1 MNLLGKFSLQLVFML
16 PSFAVI
22 VLLWYL
28 VKADRPMWGGA
39 AYLGSLLLA
48 ANILYFT
55 AQAAHYFQRWIS
67 QSRCERDEELLQ
79 AYHDALSSSDRDR
92 VRHALQVVA
101 DVWNHPFGLVDCWPL
116 DRMGNERV
124 RTTADLYAQ
133 ALAGTYELHTHRL
146 GNELLRHLQRSP
158 AAQRMI
164 AQIRGSVNVAKLEP
178 PPLPDDI
185 DADVLTMNL
194 PPLAGQ
200 PFLRAM
206 RSKVEAHLL
215 RMSAA
220 INEAST
226 GAEVPAAAVKVN
238 EGFAE
243 LCWDAIHTGLRLRLT
258 AATGR
263 VFPSLAA
270 HSLSDIKRVAR
281 EHLGLMLFRIAHMYG
296 ENDARVIFP
305 DNLPHMRRLLRD
317 FWWSG
322 LETGMKLGAAPAPP
336 PTPLEKAT
344 QVVGATVNQCLDS
357 LGMAMRETLGDLA
370 GIDPSAPPL
379 ENEAMERGADPSPRG
394 TIGKPVAAYL
404 DAAADRVKDAILDFE
419 IPRGE
424 SFEPPVLPP
433 LDREEFLRVG
443 REHFDRVLGEFA
455 DAINREDTEIA
466 IERSSEDVHHLL
478 GELGGV
484 LLDTAVHMRV
494 EKAAKEGA
502 AGPAEPGRARGKRLA
517 DIRLPPPPTPRS
529 QGGWVD
535 KYRRMRARS
544 G

>member
-1 MNLLGKFSLQLVFML
+1 MNLLGKCQLQFVFML
-16 PSFAVI
+16 PSFVVI

-28 VKADRPMWGGA
+28 VKANQPMWVEA

-48 ANILYFT
+48 GNILYFA
-55 AQAAHYFQRWIS
+55 AQAAHYLQRWLS
-67 QSRCERDEELLQ
+67 QSRCERNDDLLQ
-79 AYHDALSSSDRDR
+79 AYHDALSSPDKDQ

-116 DRMGNERV
+116 DRMGDERV
-124 RTTADLYAQ
+124 RATADLYAQ
-133 ALAGTYELHTHRL
+133 ALAGRYELHAHRL
-146 GNELLRHLQRSP
+146 GSELLRRLQRSP

-164 AQIRGSVNVAKLEP
+164 AQLRGSVDVGKLDP
-178 PPLPDDI
+178 PPLPEDI
-185 DADVLTMNL
+185 EAEVLTLEL

-215 RMSAA
+215 RMTAA
-220 INEAST
+220 INEART
-226 GAEVPAAAVKVN
+226 CADVPAAAIKVN

-263 VFPSLAA
+263 AFPGLAA

-281 EHLGLMLFRIAHMYG
+281 AQLSLLLFRIALLYG
-296 ENDARVIFP
+296 EEDARAIFP
-305 DNLPHMRRLLRD
+305 DNLPRVRRLLRD

-322 LETGMKLGAAPAPP
+322 FETGMKLGDAPAPA
-336 PTPLEKAT
+336 PTTLGKAT
-344 QVVGATVNQCLDS
+344 QVVGDTVNQCLDS
-357 LGMAMRETLGDLA
+357 IGMAVRETLGDLA
-370 GIDPSAPPL
+370 GIDPAAPPAAG
-379 ENEAMERGADPSPRG
+379 EATEAAPRG
-394 TIGKPVAAYL
+394 SVGKPVAAYL
-404 DAAADRVKDAILDFE
+404 DAAADRVKDAILDLE
-419 IPRGE
+419 IPRSEG
-424 SFEPPVLPP
+424 FEPPALPP

-466 IERSSEDVHHLL
+466 IERNTEDVHHLL
-478 GELGGV
+478 GELGLV

-494 EKAAKEGA
+494 DKAAKEGIV
-502 AGPAEPGRARGKRLA
+502 GSSEPGRARGKRLA

-535 KYRRMRARS
+535 KYRRMRARH